1 MVPTWG
7 LPPRRMWGLTALLG
21 APLGPT
27 LQISPPL
34 PPGILEPS
42 SGWQRPRFQRPGLT
56 ISGQSSELGVR
67 EGVGSVHRNPAFSHW
82 GFRSPR
88 CRAGGGLWPRSL
100 WKGGCGGGEGGA
112 EDKDLDLVTW
122 EAGPM
127 GVLLAE
133 ESPGQWRFG
142 QEGRLTA
149 PWDRQSRPAKPQEA
163 RVGQRSCPE
172 HQWVCGTEGEAVG
185 CQEGREGYM
194 RAPVASLVGTAQ

>member
-88 CRAGGGLWPRSL
+88 CRAGGGSVATVIVEGRVWGR
-100 WKGGCGGGEGGA
+100 GGG
-112 EDKDLDLVTW
+112 
-122 EAGPM
+122 
-127 GVLLAE
+127 
-133 ESPGQWRFG
+133 S
-142 QEGRLTA
+142 
-149 PWDRQSRPAKPQEA
+149 
-163 RVGQRSCPE
+163 
-172 HQWVCGTEGEAVG
+172 
-185 CQEGREGYM
+185 
-194 RAPVASLVGTAQ
+194 

>member
-67 EGVGSVHRNPAFSHW
+67 EGVGSVTEIQPSATGVSAPHAVGPGGSVATVIAEGRVW
-82 GFRSPR
+82 GR
-88 CRAGGGLWPRSL
+88 
-100 WKGGCGGGEGGA
+100 GEG
-112 EDKDLDLVTW
+112 
-122 EAGPM
+122 
-127 GVLLAE
+127 
-133 ESPGQWRFG
+133 S
-142 QEGRLTA
+142 
-149 PWDRQSRPAKPQEA
+149 
-163 RVGQRSCPE
+163 
-172 HQWVCGTEGEAVG
+172 
-185 CQEGREGYM
+185 
-194 RAPVASLVGTAQ
+194 